1 MLRRALNPTPS
12 REEDSM
18 PWLAALVML
27 LAFGVSGEAAA
38 PGVSGGQRT
47 PSPVGV
53 APGAAAASLAAAY
66 EAALRDV
73 RALTQELNALTADL
87 RAVQAARP
95 SPPPP
100 GAGADAKQ
108 RYSQQIAAWQARI
121 AQLQQAI
128 TGRQQ
133 ALNAALQR
141 LQAVSG
147 QLPAAQRR
155 DAQAA
160 QQAADQARAAAEQ
173 AMAAAKQD
181 AGRTT
186 AESATPDRRRQTQ
199 GAGLP
204 PPAGRGL
211 PSDKQ

>member
-1 MLRRALNPTPS
+1 MPVEACPES
-12 REEDSM
+12 DAVEKEDSM

-38 PGVSGGQRT
+38 PGVSGGQGM

-53 APGAAAASLAAAY
+53 APGAASVAAAY

-95 SPPPP
+95 SSPPP
-100 GAGADAKQ
+100 GAGADARQ
-108 RYSQQIAAWQARI
+108 RYSQQIAAWQARMT
-121 AQLQQAI
+121 QLQQAI
-128 TGRQQ
+128 AGRQQ

-147 QLPAAQRR
+147 QLPAAQRQ

-160 QQAADQARAAAEQ
+160 QRAAAQARAAAEQ
-173 AMAAAKQD
+173 AMTAAKQET
-181 AGRTT
+181 GRTT

-204 PPAGRGL
+204 PPPGQGL
-211 PSDKQ
+211 PPDK